1 MPWVRAAGACLFQS
15 EALPVIRSAGG
26 GSIVNVA
33 SISALVGRDGVA
45 GYSAAKGAI
54 LAFSRQLAIEVAE
67 DSIRVNVVAPG
78 HVRTG
83 MTEPLFLA
91 RGEGD
96 YAKGVASA
104 VAHTPQ
110 KRSAEPEEIAAPI
123 CFFLSEDGGFF
134 TGALL
139 VPDGGSPA
147 LELPRNRS
155 SCRHTGNLPQQGEQG
170 VHLP

>member
-1 MPWVRAAGACLFQS
+1 MPWVRAAGACLVAR
-15 EALPVIRSAGG
+15 EALPVLRPAGG
-26 GSIVNVA
+26 GSIVNGA
-33 SISALVGRDGVA
+33 ARAALVGRDGVA
-45 GYSAAKGAI
+45 VYSAAKGAI

-123 CFFLSEDGGFF
+123 CFLPSE
-134 TGALL
+134 A
-139 VPDGGSPA
+139 
-147 LELPRNRS
+147 RS
-155 SCRHTGNLPQQGEQG
+155 EERRVGEEWVSTCRSRW
-170 VHLP
+170 